1 MGKNA
6 RSGLGVVGFSFMI
19 QAVTGCFTTA
29 DLDRRLNTWIGVDAD
44 ALATAWGA
52 PTGTYRKK
60 NGEQILTYDKSS
72 IITSGPG
79 PFIQTFSRQCR
90 VDIFT
95 DPEGKIRRVTWQ
107 GDAGQCDRF
116 TTPASGEPVQ

>member
-1 MGKNA
+1 V
-6 RSGLGVVGFSFMI
+6 S
-19 QAVTGCFTTA
+19 GCFTTA
-29 DLDRRLNTWIGVDAD
+29 DLDRRLNTWIGLDAD

-60 NGEQILTYDKSS
+60 TGEQILTYEKSS

-95 DPEGKIRRVTWQ
+95 NPEGKIQRVTWL

-116 TTPASGEPVQ
+116 TTPASGEPGD

>member
-1 MGKNA
+1 MGKSA
-6 RSGLGVVGFSFMI
+6 RYGLGAGFMSIFPL
-19 QAVTGCFTTA
+19 VTGCFTTA
-29 DLDRRLNTWIGVDAD
+29 DLDRRLHTWVGLDAD
-44 ALATAWGA
+44 SLATAWGA

-60 NGEQILTYDKSS
+60 NGEQILTYEKSS

-95 DPEGKIRRVTWQ
+95 DPEGKITRVTWL

-116 TTPASGEPVQ
+116 TTSASAEPID

>member
-1 MGKNA
+1 MSHDAK
-6 RSGLGVVGFSFMI
+6 SGLKMFVFSFI
-19 QAVTGCFTTA
+19 LQGVTGCFTTA
-29 DLDRRLNTWIGVDAD
+29 DLDRRLNTWIGLDAD
-44 ALATAWGA
+44 ALATSWGA
-52 PTGTYRKK
+52 PTGSYRKK
-60 NGEQILTYDKSS
+60 NGEQILTYEKSS

-95 DPEGKIRRVTWQ
+95 NSDGKILRVSWF

-116 TTPASGEPVQ
+116 TTSASEGP